1 MTDDFR
7 DQVEAHLDVI
17 EPKVDHIHDQ
27 VQQMAERIDQFWA
40 ENERLRVALREIRD
54 FGHAPGCRAT
64 VVPIYECGCYGRS
77 QATIA
82 RAALGE
88 GG

>member
-1 MTDDFR
+1 MSEQITEGLVVQIATAMIGDR
-7 DQVEAHLDVI
+7 DNEIERLQVEN
-17 EPKVDHIHDQ
+17 KQ
-27 VQQMAERIDQFWA
+27 
-40 ENERLRVALREIRD
+40 LREALREIRD
-54 FGHAPGCRAT
+54 FGHAPGCRST